1 MVIGFQK
8 RAANIYQAQ
17 LLKEPLLFKAFSDCR
32 IRLEAS
38 TFNAKTVEL

>member
-17 LLKEPLLFKAFSDCR
+17 LLKQLCYLGHSVIAEF
-32 IRLEAS
+32 
-38 TFNAKTVEL
+38 V